1 MAEIGTMVEQLAGYR
16 IDGGVTYPPLL
27 KSLRQAVWGD
37 IGRTQSGAGSSSS
50 IPIDPTAFKHW
61 TELQDE
67 IGGAYSQ
74 WSGLPPTP
82 STIVNLHAWHTA
94 FVAAV
99 ERGEA
104 DEIQVA
110 TMKRRLEEWVT
121 RVTAF
126 FDAPPVVELDI
137 ACPHCGQVRA
147 RWYSKD
153 IEAEIESMALAVT
166 FSAEGMYAVCRTPGC
181 TDTLGEKSR
190 WDGPDEIT
198 YMARRAGI
206 NVDDLADKI
215 RDAKTPIAEKPWV
228 QEVGKVTVGPEDP
241 TYLEQ
246 IALLNGGAA

>member
-1 MAEIGTMVEQLAGYR
+1 MADIGMMVEQLAGYR

-37 IGRTQSGAGSSSS
+37 IGRTQSGAGSVNA
-50 IPIDPTAFKHW
+50 IPIDAGAYTLW
-61 TELQDE
+61 TEMQAE
-67 IGGAYSQ
+67 IGAAYSS
-74 WSGLPPTP
+74 WSGLPATP

-104 DEIQVA
+104 EPEHVELMRD
-110 TMKRRLEEWVT
+110 RLASWLEKVNT
-121 RVTAF
+121 YFNA
-126 FDAPPVVELDI
+126 PVVKELDI
-137 ACPHCGQVRA
+137 PCPHCGMIRT
-147 RWYSKD
+147 RWTAGD
-153 IEAEIESMALAVT
+153 VELESFALAVT
-166 FSAEGMYAVCRTPGC
+166 FGANGMYAVCRTPDC
-181 TDTLGEKSR
+181 TDNLGEKSR